1 MMSSIRGKATDK
13 SPITLHELRTRWKR
27 NSQKNSTSDSINYLS
42 QIESILTK
50 STVHHRHGI
59 KTQKYKNI

>member
-1 MMSSIRGKATDK
+1 MSLEHVGSVT
-13 SPITLHELRTRWKR
+13 P
-27 NSQKNSTSDSINYLS
+27 QKNSTSDSINYLS